1 MPRRK
6 SWIDLPERIRPNVFS
21 AVAILI
27 VAITASQLCAQA
39 PTAQEQPKTAAPQTG
54 TITTDQTII
63 KAGESIAFHIV
74 LDKPIDAPNGYV
86 AVGAT
91 GPGGVSVAGTMHV
104 EMGKTSCDVP
114 VTIPPDAPGGTWHV
128 TEVRVQTTSGMHY
141 SDVKFE
147 SVVFEVIQESTFA
160 LPTAAKV
167 SISLSQTQLLRREA
181 GILQNKVEALR
192 GAVLAL
198 PAGEH
203 DPRAARILRENV
215 LDADRALEKT
225 ETDFLELVSSQSQK
239 PAATIFFG
247 DLHLT
252 YQQALANI
260 SASLLPPSNLAPHVQ
275 TVQHKTQSLALA
287 DSVFHAFELNQLAY
301 DVVADTGSLT
311 FDLKVNS
318 IPPGAVVSYGRRGD
332 SAFQYLQDPTNSE
345 IEGLPYAIWLVR
357 FEEPGYAAEQREHNP
372 FTDKHHVITVELH
385 SEKGKIAK

>member
-1 MPRRK
+1 
-6 SWIDLPERIRPNVFS
+6 
-21 AVAILI
+21 
-27 VAITASQLCAQA
+27 
-39 PTAQEQPKTAAPQTG
+39 
-54 TITTDQTII
+54 
-63 KAGESIAFHIV
+63 
-74 LDKPIDAPNGYV
+74 
-86 AVGAT
+86 
-91 GPGGVSVAGTMHV
+91 
-104 EMGKTSCDVP
+104 
-114 VTIPPDAPGGTWHV
+114 
-128 TEVRVQTTSGMHY
+128 
-141 SDVKFE
+141 
-147 SVVFEVIQESTFA
+147 
-160 LPTAAKV
+160 
-167 SISLSQTQLLRREA
+167 
-181 GILQNKVEALR
+181 
-192 GAVLAL
+192 
-198 PAGEH
+198 
-203 DPRAARILRENV
+203 
-215 LDADRALEKT
+215 
-225 ETDFLELVSSQSQK
+225 QK